1 MKEPAKKVVLKPGEE
16 FRILDGDF
24 WIYDNEIASGLSGIG
39 KGEVVRVYSDGGG
52 FIATAYANSRST
64 ITLRVLS
71 RDPEEKIDRNFL
83 KNRIERADRIR
94 KTLRPNNTAY
104 RMVFAEA
111 DFLPGLVI
119 DRFDDYFIVQI
130 TTAGMERFKEDIF
143 SIVIEMYPSAVVV
156 EKSISTSRLKED
168 LPEINRVRNPGRNSE
183 TVVSINGLKFRID
196 FLKSQKTGFFLDQ
209 RDNYL
214 LLENISR
221 GKDVLDAF
229 SYAGAWGLHAYKF
242 GARRVDFLEISAE
255 YLDTTREN
263 VRLNGFNPR
272 HFDYIRDDALKRLK
286 EMSKAGEKRDVIILD
301 PPAFAKSRHKLRA
314 AIRGYKE
321 INLRALNML
330 IPGGFL
336 ITCSC
341 SYFLTQPDF
350 IQMVLDASAD
360 ARRRIKLIDFRS
372 QPYDHSIL
380 LPLYQSAYLKC
391 GLFYVY

>member
-1 MKEPAKKVVLKPGEE
+1 
-16 FRILDGDF
+16 
-24 WIYDNEIASGLSGIG
+24 
-39 KGEVVRVYSDGGG
+39 
-52 FIATAYANSRST
+52 
-64 ITLRVLS
+64 
-71 RDPEEKIDRNFL
+71 
-83 KNRIERADRIR
+83 
-94 KTLRPNNTAY
+94 
-104 RMVFAEA
+104 MVFAEA